1 MHCQQVKRGDL
12 SPLLRIGEATIEVL
26 SVPVWGLPAQ
36 ERPRHTRKGHREGCH
51 QDNEGFRAPLQQED
65 AEIVQPEA
73 EEALIKVHKYLKGKG
88 KDTGAR
94 LCSVVPIARTGG
106 NGHKLAHRRFPLNTR
121 SIAVLCRRWSTG
133 TGCPEAVGSP
143 PWGCSKVTWM

>member
-73 EEALIKVHKYLKGKG
+73 EEALINVHKYLKGG
-88 KDTGAR
+88 QRWSQALFSG
-94 LCSVVPIARTGG
+94 SQ
-106 NGHKLAHRRFPLNTR
+106 TR
-121 SIAVLCRRWSTG
+121 SNGNKL
-133 TGCPEAVGSP
+133 EH
-143 PWGCSKVTWM
+143 